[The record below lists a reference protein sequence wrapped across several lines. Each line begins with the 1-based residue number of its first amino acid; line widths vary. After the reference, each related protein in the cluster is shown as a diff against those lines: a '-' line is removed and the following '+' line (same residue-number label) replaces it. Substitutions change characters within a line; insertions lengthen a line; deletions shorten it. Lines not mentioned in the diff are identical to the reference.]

1 MSLLT
6 KYGLDKVTYTNEGT
20 FTTYDELC
28 DKLLNLYKDV
38 AESSI
43 HSEEEG
49 SVLYFIGN
57 FQTLSE
63 KVLSLCKLKTLE
75 YRVLRKLR
83 EKLRNFVDAC
93 QTGKGNTDVKSKLES
108 FIKETNELCE
118 GYQLPHD
125 ISVYQEIGQ
134 LGFDSLFS
142 NRSQQ
147 LIQLLNEKYIDFLM
161 EIMK

>member
-1 MSLLT
+1 MGLLN

-20 FTTYDELC
+20 FTTYDEVC

-49 SVLYFIGN
+49 SVLYFLGN
-57 FQTLSE
+57 FQSPQE

-93 QTGKGNTDVKSKLES
+93 QTGKGNTDVQSKLKS
-108 FIKETNELCE
+108 FIQETNELCA
-118 GYQLPHD
+118 GYTLPHD
-125 ISVYQEIGQ
+125 IAVY
-134 LGFDSLFS
+134 
-142 NRSQQ
+142 
-147 LIQLLNEKYIDFLM
+147 
-161 EIMK
+161 

>member
-1 MSLLT
+1 MGNQNYQHLVKYSKVTILFYAMINNSSADISLPISQTMALLT
-6 KYGLDKVTYTNEGT
+6 KYGLDKVTYTNEGS
-20 FTTYDELC
+20 FTSYDDLC
-28 DKLLNLYKDV
+28 DKLLNLYKEV

-57 FQTLSE
+57 FQTPSE

-93 QTGKGNTDVKSKLES
+93 NSGKGNTDV
-108 FIKETNELCE
+108 
-118 GYQLPHD
+118 
-125 ISVYQEIGQ
+125 
-134 LGFDSLFS
+134 
-142 NRSQQ
+142 
-147 LIQLLNEKYIDFLM
+147 
-161 EIMK
+161 